1 MRGHHRI
8 TLEKKPHN
16 IRVWSA
22 AEKEKVKDMFLEGYS
37 DAEIAVKLGRTPL
50 AVGLQRHYMRLHK
63 AQQPHKEFVIH
74 DAMADYYPTWY
85 KKHLLQQWKEQQQT
99 STR

>member
-1 MRGHHRI
+1 MRRHHRVI
-8 TLEKKPHN
+8 LEKGN
-16 IRVWSA
+16 RVRVWTD
-22 AEKEKVKDMFLEGYS
+22 AEKEKVKDLFHEGYS

-50 AVGLQRHYMRLHK
+50 AVGLQRHNMKLRK
-63 AQQPHKEFVIH
+63 ACQPHKEFRIH

-85 KKHLLQQWKEQQQT
+85 KRYLREQWKKQQQT